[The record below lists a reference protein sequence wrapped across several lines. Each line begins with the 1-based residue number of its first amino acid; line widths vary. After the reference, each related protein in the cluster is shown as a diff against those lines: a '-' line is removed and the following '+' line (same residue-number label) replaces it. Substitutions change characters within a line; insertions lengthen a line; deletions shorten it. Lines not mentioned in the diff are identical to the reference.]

1 MNIKLN
7 IKKANISILYFSLF
21 ILTLTSCKNQVK
33 EKEESYIKYVNP
45 LIGTSGHG
53 HTCPGSI
60 VPFGMLQVSPDNGI
74 AEWDLNPT
82 KIG

>member
-1 MNIKLN
+1 LNIKLN

-33 EKEESYIKYVNP
+33 EKEKSYIKYVNL

-53 HTCPGSI
+53 CTCPGSI

>member
-1 MNIKLN
+1 
-7 IKKANISILYFSLF
+7 
-21 ILTLTSCKNQVK
+21 LTLTSCKNQVK
-33 EKEESYIKYVNP
+33 EKEKSYIKYVNL

-60 VPFGMLQVSPDNGI
+60 VPFGMLQVSQDNGI
-74 AEWDLNPT
+74 EKRDLNPT